1 MQCCLRAQSHNKR
14 QENLSL
20 RLIRF
25 AVCALVRRERIE
37 RMHVV
42 LQDAREVRRTSLCRL
57 GATYHCDSR
66 RILTSPSALAG
77 PIHATSSSGFRE
89 YVKTRRQPL
98 PVPAQNPL
106 RKRYRTAS
114 IDLQKVERSGARLG
128 RNQRVRHLRRG
139 VELHA
144 ARSGWLSCGEDNRN
158 GARLARETSGRPTR
172 DDGSERIALSPVLL
186 RGYTSSAWR
195 RRRARAGN
203 RR

>member
-77 PIHATSSSGFRE
+77 PIHATSSSGSRE
-89 YVKTRRQPL
+89 YVKRGANRFQSPL
-98 PVPAQNPL
+98 KIHSGKGIALLLLICKKLSALALAWAAIRGFAIFVVESNYMRLVLVGLVVVKTIVMVLVLPAKPP
-106 RKRYRTAS
+106 
-114 IDLQKVERSGARLG
+114 
-128 RNQRVRHLRRG
+128 
-139 VELHA
+139 
-144 ARSGWLSCGEDNRN
+144 
-158 GARLARETSGRPTR
+158 LARQETT
-172 DDGSERIALSPVLL
+172 ALN
-186 RGYTSSAWR
+186 G
-195 RRRARAGN
+195 
-203 RR
+203 